1 MKIVEGAAAARA
13 TVLKRQPA
21 SETELGPSGRARNR
35 EVFGAELSASEAVAR
50 IIRDVRN
57 EGDAAVQ
64 RYGKAFDGS
73 ESQHLE
79 VPQGEIEAA
88 LQSIEPELREAL
100 EFAARRV

>member
-1 MKIVEGAAAARA
+1 MTFRIVEGAPEARK
-13 TVLKRQPA
+13 TILKRSPA
-21 SETELGPSGRARNR
+21 SETELGPAGRARNR

-64 RYGKAFDGS
+64 RYGKAFDGA

-79 VPQGEIEAA
+79 VPRDEIDAA
-88 LQSIEPELREAL
+88 LVSIEPELREAL
-100 EFAARRV
+100 E